1 MGLPTGDEATEA
13 RRWGIDVEKLREHL
27 KGKTA
32 VSSTSRHTGS
42 FFELISILLM
52 QPSMMTAFDNAFD
65 EAIREILQ
73 YSKVFM
79 GEDTE

>member
-1 MGLPTGDEATEA
+1 
-13 RRWGIDVEKLREHL
+13 
-27 KGKTA
+27 
-32 VSSTSRHTGS
+32 
-42 FFELISILLM
+42 
-52 QPSMMTAFDNAFD
+52 MMTAFDNAFD